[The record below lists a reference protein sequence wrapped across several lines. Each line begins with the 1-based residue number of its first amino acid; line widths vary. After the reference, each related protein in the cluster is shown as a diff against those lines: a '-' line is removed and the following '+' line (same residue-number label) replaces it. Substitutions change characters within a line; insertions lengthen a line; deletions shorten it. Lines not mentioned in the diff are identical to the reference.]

1 MEKGR
6 CMQLDR
12 VAASLSSGVAGKAG
26 AGQAPPGAAGFEDA
40 LHGTAAESP
49 SGVMAPTAVG
59 QSNYAVAYQ
68 AEMADR
74 EARRHGRAM
83 LQALA
88 ALQRAVLEGSPAEA
102 RGSLAALAG
111 RAAQAHDPVLRLI
124 LREIGVRAAV
134 ELGRDPII
142 PNVSVA

>member
-1 MEKGR
+1 M
-6 CMQLDR
+6 
-12 VAASLSSGVAGKAG
+12 
-26 AGQAPPGAAGFEDA
+26 
-40 LHGTAAESP
+40 HGTAAESP

>member
-1 MEKGR
+1 
-6 CMQLDR
+6 MQLDR
-12 VAASLSSGVAGKAG
+12 IAAPISSGRVAKAT
-26 AGQAPPGAAGFEDA
+26 ASQSPSGAAGFDSLLQGEA
-40 LHGTAAESP
+40 AAAAEESEA
-49 SGVMAPTAVG
+49 VMAPTAAG
-59 QSNYAVAYQ
+59 QSAYAAAYQ

-88 ALQRAVLEGSPAEA
+88 ALQMAVLDGSAEQA
-102 RGSLAALAG
+102 RDSLQALAG
-111 RAAQAHDPVLRLI
+111 RSTQAHDPVLRLI

-134 ELGRDPII
+134 ELGRQPGI

>member
-1 MEKGR
+1 
-6 CMQLDR
+6 MQLDR
-12 VAASLSSGVAGKAG
+12 VAAPLSSGLTAKAG
-26 AGQAPPGAAGFEDA
+26 AGQGTPCATGFDDV
-40 LHGTAAESP
+40 LHGTAAEAP
-49 SGVMAPTAVG
+49 SGVMAPTAAG
-59 QSNYAVAYQ
+59 QTAYAAAYQ

-88 ALQRAVLEGSPAEA
+88 ALQMAVLDGSAAEA

-134 ELGRDPII
+134 ELGREAIF